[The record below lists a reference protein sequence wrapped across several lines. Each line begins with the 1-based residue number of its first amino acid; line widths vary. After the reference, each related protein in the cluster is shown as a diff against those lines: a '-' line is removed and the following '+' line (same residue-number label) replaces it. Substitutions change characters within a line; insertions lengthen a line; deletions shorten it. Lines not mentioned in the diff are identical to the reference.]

1 MISLIAMEGPE
12 RSQRVTEVPPPAVDE
27 SVMLPDERDLPGAVT
42 PGSGASGDALHEG
55 SVGRSAEADPS
66 PKTARGCAAATAL
79 AAEAAAG
86 QLATAAC
93 ESPLPEEEQ
102 ARAVAAL
109 AARQS
114 TTTATAA
121 ADAAAEG
128 GGPAGASAAC
138 ASVEADAPAA
148 GQLCLGALAEA
159 AASGAAPALAG
170 KVPACVLSRLPAEGG
185 AGSQEATPGP
195 ALTAAAPRPSSRS
208 RVRQLAP
215 MQDDGRLPAYSLG
228 LAEEQQPGD
237 KRGRRGDHAD
247 EDPALK
253 PVDLFIGGLPPHA
266 DEMGVFDAVV
276 SAGEVVGVKLIR
288 RKRDRGDCRGYG
300 FVRVANQEAAQAVCQ
315 GVKEACGVPVAL
327 STLGRQSLE
336 DLHAA
341 ARQQCAAHPL
351 AVPEEDCSLRRL
363 LKAVERQPDPAA
375 AVTTALVAV
384 LRVPSRP
391 RLAFPGGRPKP
402 QTAEAASE
410 PRLAEQTGW
419 PAGEQQQQNGRVEE
433 KQPDC
438 TLPGS
443 SYLERFPEVAA
454 LMEQFRARG
463 QEAKT
468 PLAVVNEY
476 AARLALRVELGEAPA
491 AGAGVFTAAA
501 KLLDVGGRQL
511 ANSTGSGRS
520 KQIAKQVAGAA
531 LLTTILETT
540 SAEDLLAPGKG
551 KQQWQQAQQQRP
563 AMGPEGGH
571 GRGGRAGPAGRTGG
585 KPAPE
590 LGSRV
595 GWGRGGGH
603 FGERPHFV
611 AAPPEDAWVYGHGM
625 SAEPGASQSRRP
637 LPRQRAQV
645 AGGFGSTQFGG
656 QPGGMGGAMPGVG
669 GGYVNVVPGTQAQTP
684 GRSQLG
690 GTGSM
695 GTAQLAGLAGTP
707 GAGLQAGPQQSMQV
721 QQAQLQAQ
729 QQLLVQQFQVL
740 QQAQAQLQAQAAAL
754 AGGAA
759 LAGMPVAP
767 GLAGAAG
774 TSLAPNHP
782 AAALGG
788 AGGGTPEVAAGT
800 LQGAY
805 RGAGPSVLAAPSMT
819 GSHAAPSL
827 PHPGNQHSATGPVT
841 AALPAA
847 SQSREPA
854 AAGVFAAPGAAA
866 STYSLASQQAAQ
878 RASQEAAFASY
889 LAQQQAQQAVQGQ
902 TGQAQALHAPAGLA
916 GPPYTMQSAAQQQAS
931 VAPASQQR
939 HVQYSQAAQPA
950 DHTAG
955 AQTNAVDAA
964 AAAAAAERKYI
975 SNTTQQQAPAAQGP
989 PAASAPAAA
998 ASALIPVSHYAPAH
1012 GVAVY
1017 DPAAAAAAA
1026 AACYGQ
1032 HASSAAFDTTN
1043 PTAAAAS
1050 AVAHPGYYGGA
1061 YVYPNPTSTMV
1072 GAGGTA
1078 SATMPGGFPWSY
1090 SAYSSPPGGG
1100 Q

>member
-1 MISLIAMEGPE
+1 MN
-12 RSQRVTEVPPPAVDE
+12 
-27 SVMLPDERDLPGAVT
+27 
-42 PGSGASGDALHEG
+42 
-55 SVGRSAEADPS
+55 VG
-66 PKTARGCAAATAL
+66 TAR
-79 AAEAAAG
+79 
-86 QLATAAC
+86 
-93 ESPLPEEEQ
+93 
-102 ARAVAAL
+102 AR
-109 AARQS
+109 
-114 TTTATAA
+114 
-121 ADAAAEG
+121 
-128 GGPAGASAAC
+128 P
-138 ASVEADAPAA
+138 
-148 GQLCLGALAEA
+148 
-159 AASGAAPALAG
+159 
-170 KVPACVLSRLPAEGG
+170 
-185 AGSQEATPGP
+185 
-195 ALTAAAPRPSSRS
+195 
-208 RVRQLAP
+208 
-215 MQDDGRLPAYSLG
+215 
-228 LAEEQQPGD
+228 
-237 KRGRRGDHAD
+237 
-247 EDPALK
+247 
-253 PVDLFIGGLPPHA
+253 
-266 DEMGVFDAVV
+266 
-276 SAGEVVGVKLIR
+276 
-288 RKRDRGDCRGYG
+288 
-300 FVRVANQEAAQAVCQ
+300 Q
-315 GVKEACGVPVAL
+315 G
-327 STLGRQSLE
+327 
-336 DLHAA
+336 
-341 ARQQCAAHPL
+341 
-351 AVPEEDCSLRRL
+351 
-363 LKAVERQPDPAA
+363 
-375 AVTTALVAV
+375 
-384 LRVPSRP
+384 
-391 RLAFPGGRPKP
+391 
-402 QTAEAASE
+402 
-410 PRLAEQTGW
+410 
-419 PAGEQQQQNGRVEE
+419 
-433 KQPDC
+433 
-438 TLPGS
+438 
-443 SYLERFPEVAA
+443 
-454 LMEQFRARG
+454 
-463 QEAKT
+463 
-468 PLAVVNEY
+468 
-476 AARLALRVELGEAPA
+476 
-491 AGAGVFTAAA
+491 
-501 KLLDVGGRQL
+501 
-511 ANSTGSGRS
+511 
-520 KQIAKQVAGAA
+520 
-531 LLTTILETT
+531 
-540 SAEDLLAPGKG
+540 APG
-551 KQQWQQAQQQRP
+551 
-563 AMGPEGGH
+563 
-571 GRGGRAGPAGRTGG
+571 
-585 KPAPE
+585 
-590 LGSRV
+590 LS
-595 GWGRGGGH
+595 
-603 FGERPHFV
+603 
-611 AAPPEDAWVYGHGM
+611 
-625 SAEPGASQSRRP
+625 PGFS
-637 LPRQRAQV
+637 
-645 AGGFGSTQFGG
+645 
-656 QPGGMGGAMPGVG
+656 
-669 GGYVNVVPGTQAQTP
+669 
-684 GRSQLG
+684 
-690 GTGSM
+690 
-695 GTAQLAGLAGTP
+695 AGTP

-805 RGAGPSVLAAPSMT
+805 QGAGPSVLAAPSMT

-902 TGQAQALHAPAGLA
+902 TGQAQALQAPAGLA

-1026 AACYGQ
+1026 AACYGEPSLPRSFEEHCCLLRWDVRAAVPEGASARRKRLLTQPVQGGMVLATRPSLWICWASHLAGQ

-1061 YVYPNPTSTMV
+1061 YVYPNPASTMV